1 MCMNAIMSTFTGR
14 EDLVVEQ
21 AVSTF
26 LRRIVLNCEYCKER
40 LKLDILRTQLRNNRH
55 NAMNLRRLDERVDEH
70 WEGKRNGNC
79 NRLNKLVQ
87 TRATRNAQRM
97 REFST

>member
-1 MCMNAIMSTFTGR
+1 MNAIMSTFIGR

-40 LKLDILRTQLRNNRH
+40 LKLGYRKHSCGTIETMQ
-55 NAMNLRRLDERVDEH
+55 
-70 WEGKRNGNC
+70 
-79 NRLNKLVQ
+79 
-87 TRATRNAQRM
+87 
-97 REFST
+97 